1 MPVVR
6 QWHRSA
12 VFALAAG
19 TLVLAWA
26 THVAI
31 GGIVGGFGNR
41 AVGGVMIDAG
51 GNVRVATP
59 EEQRDFAALVDANTD
74 PIRDGFDKAVDLRV
88 VSLSALRRSVEDA
101 IENHREI
108 SDELEYLGGL
118 QRIDYVWADPDNNDV
133 CIAGPAEPWKVSDDG
148 SVVGTRSGL
157 SPLRLVDLLVAFQSV
172 EPARNGGISCSIEPT
187 SEGRHKLQTLLRGV
201 RLRSGQS
208 PASLEPAMR
217 QAFGPQMIKING
229 VGRSSRLART
239 MVAADF
245 EMKRIA
251 MGLAPSPIASL
262 PSYLSMAKNQLQSGN
277 SNPRWWMAC
286 DYQPIARDADKR
298 VWKLSGNRVRTMTET
313 DLVDGDGNAKRG
325 NRDDKMAQA
334 WADRMTESYDE
345 LAAAIPVFGDLEN
358 AMDLAVATTL
368 IVQENLAEQ
377 AGMDLRWYTTTAAS
391 LEPVQYPIPESV
403 DPQCSF
409 IRGSN
414 GWVVTASGGVDISG
428 FSVVENQTVQ
438 ATLNEQKE
446 TFASTRPQS
455 GSWWWN
461 VR

>member
-1 MPVVR
+1 
-6 QWHRSA
+6 
-12 VFALAAG
+12 
-19 TLVLAWA
+19 
-26 THVAI
+26 
-31 GGIVGGFGNR
+31 
-41 AVGGVMIDAG
+41 
-51 GNVRVATP
+51 
-59 EEQRDFAALVDANTD
+59 
-74 PIRDGFDKAVDLRV
+74 
-88 VSLSALRRSVEDA
+88 
-101 IENHREI
+101 
-108 SDELEYLGGL
+108 
-118 QRIDYVWADPDNNDV
+118 
-133 CIAGPAEPWKVSDDG
+133 
-148 SVVGTRSGL
+148 
-157 SPLRLVDLLVAFQSV
+157 
-172 EPARNGGISCSIEPT
+172 
-187 SEGRHKLQTLLRGV
+187 
-201 RLRSGQS
+201 
-208 PASLEPAMR
+208 
-217 QAFGPQMIKING
+217 
-229 VGRSSRLART
+229 
-239 MVAADF
+239 
-245 EMKRIA
+245 
-251 MGLAPSPIASL
+251 
-262 PSYLSMAKNQLQSGN
+262 
-277 SNPRWWMAC
+277 MAC